1 MAYVYPARPLRSV
14 IKQTITE
21 VLAVAVGITRL
32 IRLLSQTIIINM
44 APKVNRH
51 LGDKSEGAKI
61 ARSGRGKGES
71 AGLNKRLTS
80 ITGKAGGENTSTSGL
95 MKDAKM
101 SAKISDSTTS
111 LLENKLKGNNQ
122 STIMAFLAGGVQ
134 GASAANAIPSPENNW
149 SGKGST
155 PLDSS
160 MGNQDH
166 CDKPIESPSENQDIS
181 REAIRKVLSLPGNGQ
196 LQIQQMEQGE
206 QVDLQNKG
214 RIGSPSGYTAE
225 ENDST
230 NPLGSPKKRD
240 KIMGGENLQLTD
252 WGRESSDKF
261 YSPTEESDLSSADC
275 SFSETDESE
284 TSETGNKSPSG
295 EHTVRKARQRK
306 FVKSHSGLQEG
317 SESMAPMSGRTLR
330 WDYSGIGLADTP
342 TGDNQSPAKDKNGSD
357 PGAAARSIGNSG
369 NAHAMGTEAG
379 ILQSINS
386 SIKELQMETR
396 IESRR
401 ARVATKRLQGSVRK
415 VAKSCMEIE
424 AKLCSMED
432 RIVAVEDDMD
442 TLKEQNSARDGQL
455 TDVMWKIED
464 LENRQ
469 RRNNLRFLGIP
480 EGLEGNNIQAYMV
493 TLLRGAFPELGNR
506 DWDNEETAKHPYLKS
521 PEAFVRLVSEK
532 IALWRG

>member
-1 MAYVYPARPLRSV
+1 MTTPARPLRSV

-32 IRLLSQTIIINM
+32 IRLLSQTITINM

-71 AGLNKRLTS
+71 AGLNKCLTS
-80 ITGKAGGENTSTSGL
+80 TTGKAGGENTSTLGL

-111 LLENKLKGNNQ
+111 LLENKLK
-122 STIMAFLAGGVQ
+122 
-134 GASAANAIPSPENNW
+134 
-149 SGKGST
+149 
-155 PLDSS
+155 
-160 MGNQDH
+160 
-166 CDKPIESPSENQDIS
+166 
-181 REAIRKVLSLPGNGQ
+181 
-196 LQIQQMEQGE
+196 
-206 QVDLQNKG
+206 
-214 RIGSPSGYTAE
+214 
-225 ENDST
+225 
-230 NPLGSPKKRD
+230 
-240 KIMGGENLQLTD
+240 
-252 WGRESSDKF
+252 
-261 YSPTEESDLSSADC
+261 EESDLGSADC

-306 FVKSHSGLQEG
+306 FVKSRSGLQEG

-330 WDYSGIGLADTP
+330 WDYLGIGLADTP
-342 TGDNQSPAKDKNGSD
+342 TGGNQSPAKDKNGSD
-357 PGAAARSIGNSG
+357 PGAAAGSIGNSG

-379 ILQSINS
+379 ILQSIYS
-386 SIKELQMETR
+386 SIKELQTETR

-442 TLKEQNSARDGQL
+442 TLKEQNAARDGQL

-480 EGLEGNNIQAYMV
+480 EGLEGNNIQAYMDSGQEESLGSE
-493 TLLRGAFPELGNR
+493 LLTGSMGDRNLAKACHDGAGEMLM
-506 DWDNEETAKHPYLKS
+506 
-521 PEAFVRLVSEK
+521 
-532 IALWRG
+532 

>member
-1 MAYVYPARPLRSV
+1 MSTPARPLRSV

-32 IRLLSQTIIINM
+32 IRLLSQTITTNM
-44 APKVNRH
+44 APKVNRY

-71 AGLNKRLTS
+71 AGLNKRSTS
-80 ITGKAGGENTSTSGL
+80 TTGKAGGENTATSGL
-95 MKDAKM
+95 MKDVKM

-111 LLENKLKGNNQ
+111 LLENKLKGKNQ
-122 STIMAFLAGGVQ
+122 STIMAFLAGGAQ
-134 GASAANAIPSPENNW
+134 GASVANTIPSPENNW

-181 REAIRKVLSLPGNGQ
+181 REAIGKVLSLPGNGQ

-214 RIGSPSGYTAE
+214 RIGSPTGYIAE

-230 NPLGSPKKRD
+230 NPLGSPKKQN
-240 KIMGGENLQLTD
+240 KIMGGINLQLTD

-261 YSPTEESDLSSADC
+261 YSLTEESDLGSADC

-284 TSETGNKSPSG
+284 TSEMGNKSPSG
-295 EHTVRKARQRK
+295 EHTVCKVCQRK
-306 FVKSHSGLQEG
+306 FVKSRSGLQEG
-317 SESMAPMSGRTLR
+317 LESTAPMSGRTLR

-342 TGDNQSPAKDKNGSD
+342 TGGNQSPAKDKNGSD
-357 PGAAARSIGNSG
+357 PGAAAGSIGNSG
-369 NAHAMGTEAG
+369 DVHTMGTEAG
-379 ILQSINS
+379 ILHSIYS
-386 SIKELQMETR
+386 SIKELQTETR
-396 IESRR
+396 IESHR

-432 RIVAVEDDMD
+432 RIVAVEGDMD
-442 TLKEQNSARDGQL
+442 TLKEQNAAREGQL
-455 TDVMWKIED
+455 TDVMWKIEDLENRLED

-506 DWDNEETAKHPYLKS
+506 DWDNECIMT
-521 PEAFVRLVSEK
+521 
-532 IALWRG
+532 

>member
-1 MAYVYPARPLRSV
+1 MTTPARPLRSV

-32 IRLLSQTIIINM
+32 IRLLSQTITINM

-80 ITGKAGGENTSTSGL
+80 TTGKAGGENTSTLGL

-111 LLENKLKGNNQ
+111 LLENKMKGKNQ

-181 REAIRKVLSLPGNGQ
+181 REAIGKVLSLPGNGQ

-206 QVDLQNKG
+206 QVDLQK
-214 RIGSPSGYTAE
+214 
-225 ENDST
+225 
-230 NPLGSPKKRD
+230 
-240 KIMGGENLQLTD
+240 
-252 WGRESSDKF
+252 
-261 YSPTEESDLSSADC
+261 ESDLGSADC

-306 FVKSHSGLQEG
+306 FVKSRSGLQEG
-317 SESMAPMSGRTLR
+317 SENMAPMSGRTLR

-342 TGDNQSPAKDKNGSD
+342 TSGNQSPAKDKNGSD
-357 PGAAARSIGNSG
+357 PGAAAGSIGNSG

-379 ILQSINS
+379 ILQSIYS
-386 SIKELQMETR
+386 SIKELQTETR

-442 TLKEQNSARDGQL
+442 TLKEQNAARDGQL

-469 RRNNLRFLGIP
+469 RRNNIRFLGIP
-480 EGLEGNNIQAYMV
+480 EGLEGNNIQAYMM
-493 TLLRGAFPELGNR
+493 GSDP
-506 DWDNEETAKHPYLKS
+506 S
-521 PEAFVRLVSEK
+521 
-532 IALWRG
+532 